1 MVHDHLHLPHPLA
14 SMWLYGR
21 KSEDFPQDWAH
32 IGHTLESQPGEF
44 GFFSLRKPLKIKGK
58 CSKEDSNLHGSPH

>member
-1 MVHDHLHLPHPLA
+1 
-14 SMWLYGR
+14 MWLYGR